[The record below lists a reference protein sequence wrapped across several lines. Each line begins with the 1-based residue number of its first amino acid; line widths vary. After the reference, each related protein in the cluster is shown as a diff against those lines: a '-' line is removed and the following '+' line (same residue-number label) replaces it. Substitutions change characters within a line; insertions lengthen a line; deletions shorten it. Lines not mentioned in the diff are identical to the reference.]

1 MGEGGG
7 RARGGQAAAPANRA
21 RARLRTYRGKR
32 DFSRS
37 PEPSGAPAPGVER
50 AAAWDHLPRGQRFC
64 VQLHRASRL
73 HYDFR
78 LEYQGT
84 LLSWAVPKGP
94 SMDPSERRLAVQVED
109 HPVDYGDFED
119 VIPSGYGAGTV
130 LVWDTGRFT
139 WEKGPKGDAEEGLKK
154 GHLDFQLEGER
165 LQGSFSLVRMDR
177 GQPTDKPQ
185 WLLFKRRDQSA
196 HQPWTPPPATS
207 VKTGRSLD
215 QVAAGDPPPGAGA
228 DGLQETLKQAPAA
241 EIPRTLAP
249 MLATLAQAPFSRSGW
264 LFELKYDGV
273 RALLRW
279 SGGQVSL
286 QGRSGR
292 DESERYPE
300 LRAAGGS
307 LGLADCLLDGEIVA
321 LDPQGAPSFARLQS
335 RIQLRPA
342 EARRAAE
349 QDPVV
354 FMAFDL
360 LFAAGHDLRRL
371 PLRERKALL
380 KSLLRPSPVLRYAD
394 EVEER
399 GEEFFRT
406 VAGRRL
412 EGIIAKRA
420 DSPYAAGKRS
430 RDWLKIKARQ
440 TQDCVICG
448 YAPGQGHR
456 QDLGALLLGVYSAGQ
471 LQDAGRVG
479 TGFNQRLLAE
489 LKPRLDRDRQED
501 PALAAPPRGARAV
514 VWVKPRLVCEVE
526 HAGWTE
532 AGKLRQPSF
541 RTLRPDVPPSSCI
554 REPALAPD
562 EVVVTPAPAASAHTG
577 ARRQEP
583 DGSDLGA
590 VLEQL
595 RQLPAKGGPLEVG
608 SRRVSL
614 TNLDKP
620 LWPEAGITK
629 RDLVEYHLRL
639 APHLLPHL
647 RDRAV
652 VAQVFPDGIRGKSFW
667 RRAVPAGAPDWLPVW
682 EAHPGT
688 PTPCPLI
695 QEPAALAWLANLGAI
710 DIHPW
715 HSRRDRPTQPD
726 WAAFDLDPAPGA
738 DFAEVVEVA
747 RVLKAGLDHL
757 GLRAWLKT
765 TGQKGLHIYVPIR
778 RGPEQEAVRDWV
790 GEFAHQ
796 VAGVLPQLVTET
808 WAVRKRGGRIRIDF
822 TQNVVGKT
830 LAAVYSP
837 RPTASAT
844 VSTPLAWEELADLDP
859 AAFTLGNVAERVA
872 RRGDLFSD
880 VLGGGQRLPPIELEN
895 SQPGGRP
902 PRRAGSGRRK

>member
-1 MGEGGG
+1 
-7 RARGGQAAAPANRA
+7 
-21 RARLRTYRGKR
+21 
-32 DFSRS
+32 
-37 PEPSGAPAPGVER
+37 
-50 AAAWDHLPRGQRFC
+50 
-64 VQLHRASRL
+64 
-73 HYDFR
+73 
-78 LEYQGT
+78 
-84 LLSWAVPKGP
+84 
-94 SMDPSERRLAVQVED
+94 
-109 HPVDYGDFED
+109 
-119 VIPSGYGAGTV
+119 
-130 LVWDTGRFT
+130 
-139 WEKGPKGDAEEGLKK
+139 
-154 GHLDFQLEGER
+154 
-165 LQGSFSLVRMDR
+165 
-177 GQPTDKPQ
+177 
-185 WLLFKRRDQSA
+185 
-196 HQPWTPPPATS
+196 
-207 VKTGRSLD
+207 
-215 QVAAGDPPPGAGA
+215 
-228 DGLQETLKQAPAA
+228 
-241 EIPRTLAP
+241 
-249 MLATLAQAPFSRSGW
+249 
-264 LFELKYDGV
+264 
-273 RALLRW
+273 
-279 SGGQVSL
+279 
-286 QGRSGR
+286 
-292 DESERYPE
+292 
-300 LRAAGGS
+300 
-307 LGLADCLLDGEIVA
+307 
-321 LDPQGAPSFARLQS
+321 
-335 RIQLRPA
+335 
-342 EARRAAE
+342 
-349 QDPVV
+349 
-354 FMAFDL
+354 
-360 LFAAGHDLRRL
+360 
-371 PLRERKALL
+371 
-380 KSLLRPSPVLRYAD
+380 
-394 EVEER
+394 
-399 GEEFFRT
+399 
-406 VAGRRL
+406 
-412 EGIIAKRA
+412 
-420 DSPYAAGKRS
+420 
-430 RDWLKIKARQ
+430 
-440 TQDCVICG
+440 
-448 YAPGQGHR
+448 
-456 QDLGALLLGVYSAGQ
+456 
-471 LQDAGRVG
+471 
-479 TGFNQRLLAE
+479 
-489 LKPRLDRDRQED
+489 
-501 PALAAPPRGARAV
+501 
-514 VWVKPRLVCEVE
+514 
-526 HAGWTE
+526 
-532 AGKLRQPSF
+532 
-541 RTLRPDVPPSSCI
+541 PSSCI
-554 REPALAPD
+554 REPGLAPD

-595 RQLPAKGGPLEVG
+595 RQLPPKGGPLEVG